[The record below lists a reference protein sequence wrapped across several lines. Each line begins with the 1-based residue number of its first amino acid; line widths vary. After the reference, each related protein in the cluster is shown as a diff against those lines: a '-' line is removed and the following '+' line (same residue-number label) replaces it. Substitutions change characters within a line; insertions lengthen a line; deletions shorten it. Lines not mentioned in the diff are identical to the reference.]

1 MAKVLGGYMDLGSII
16 GVVSSSWGRRH
27 YAVRKVLRASESV
40 SGVKA
45 DEAFAGIVGG
55 RIDA

>member
-1 MAKVLGGYMDLGSII
+1 MDLGSII